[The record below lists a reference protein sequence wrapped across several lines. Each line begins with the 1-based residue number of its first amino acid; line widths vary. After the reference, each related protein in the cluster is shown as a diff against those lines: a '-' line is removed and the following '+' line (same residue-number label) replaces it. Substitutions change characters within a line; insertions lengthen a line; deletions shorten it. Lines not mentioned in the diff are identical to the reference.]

1 MGAWVWACLS
11 PPVVV
16 IGGAVAAAPPPAL
29 SSGVIVR
36 VVARIVIATPDTDTD
51 FRPFSVVVS

>member
-16 IGGAVAAAPPPAL
+16 IGGAVAAAPLPAL

-36 VVARIVIATPDTDTD
+36 VVARVVKATRDTDTD

>member
-1 MGAWVWACLS
+1 MRACLS

-16 IGGAVAAAPPPAL
+16 IGGAVTAAPLPAL

-36 VVARIVIATPDTDTD
+36 VVARVVIATPDTDTD